1 MIELAALLMLLSGAV
16 HAIVNT
22 ILKSGGDMMS
32 SRALIDGSSAL
43 IVLPFLLFIPLP
55 HGAWHWLIASYAL
68 HLFYLLA
75 MVKAFESADMSVAY
89 PVMRGTAPVVAATGA
104 VLLIEEPITL
114 GIVAGIVLVSFGTM
128 MIALW
133 QPPSRKAIFWA
144 LLTGVMIATYTV
156 VDAQGVR
163 AAPSAPSYI
172 AWIFLLDGIGIAAL
186 FAWWRG
192 PVFVAEA
199 RKNWRR
205 GVIAGA
211 LSIVTYGAALWAFRL
226 GDLPRLAA
234 LRETSILFAVLL
246 AAFVLKER
254 ITRPRA
260 LGAAAIAAGAAV
272 LVITG

>member
-1 MIELAALLMLLSGAV
+1 MIELAAMLMLLSGAV
-16 HAIVNT
+16 HAVVNT
-22 ILKSGGDMMS
+22 AFKSGGDMMS

-43 IVLPFLLFIPLP
+43 LILPLAFIIPLP
-55 HGAWHWLIASYAL
+55 HGAWSWLGASYVL
-68 HLFYLLA
+68 HLLYLLA

-89 PVMRGTAPVVAATGA
+89 PIMRGTAPVVAAAGA
-104 VLLIEEPITL
+104 VLLIGEEITL
-114 GIVAGIVLVSFGTM
+114 GVVAGILCVSFGTM

-144 LLTGVMIATYTV
+144 LLTGVMIATYTI
-156 VDAQGVR
+156 VDAQGAR

-172 AWIFLLDGIGIAAL
+172 VWIFLADGIGIAAI

-192 PVFVAEA
+192 PIFMAEA

-205 GVIAGA
+205 GFIAGA

-226 GDLPRLAA
+226 GDVSRLAA

-246 AAFVLKER
+246 ATFVLKER
-254 ITRPRA
+254 VTRSRLFGATAIA
-260 LGAAAIAAGAAV
+260 LGAAL
-272 LVITG
+272 LVIIR